1 MHVALIKSKVGSVQ
15 MLEYIMEANVKLSS
29 TFQDYGISWEKDKQ
43 FISELITGVSHS
55 DLKQVNRNL

>member
-1 MHVALIKSKVGSVQ
+1 
-15 MLEYIMEANVKLSS
+15 MEANVKLSS